1 MWCPLQ
7 MMAGGP
13 SKTSWGVGGFPTPG
27 RAEDRGLLIVEGPWA
42 PLLVANMMKTKIV
55 ESETT
60 TVTRSLRFSVTS
72 GDMDPALV
80 PFILT
85 VIHLLGD
92 SDTDSAC
99 DSLLGDMSNVMLTA
113 HQAVLLQ
120 LAIESSLADVPRTG
134 EVAGA
139 GGGGAGT
146 DVPRTGEVAGAGGG
160 GAGTVCVPSPSPAPE
175 SFSAEVWAKAE
186 RVAERWAV
194 ERKEELDDIDTK
206 FQAALR
212 LQCGQVPLEDQ

>member
-1 MWCPLQ
+1 
-7 MMAGGP
+7 
-13 SKTSWGVGGFPTPG
+13 
-27 RAEDRGLLIVEGPWA
+27 
-42 PLLVANMMKTKIV
+42 MMKTKIV

-146 DVPRTGEVAGAGGG
+146 
-160 GAGTVCVPSPSPAPE
+160 VCVPSPSPAPE